1 VDGAGR
7 LAVAWEVDLSWWG
20 KLVGGAFGF
29 MLGGPLGA
37 LLGAALGHNFDKGL
51 KALPDDI
58 GFEAGDR
65 ERVQTAF
72 FTATFSVMGNVAKA
86 DGRVSNEE
94 IRMAEA
100 VMGQM
105 SLDAAMRKTAISL
118 FHQGKAPDFDLDAV
132 LDQFRREC
140 HGRSTLIGM
149 FIEIQLQAAYADGRL
164 DPAEDRLLRHVC
176 ARIGVTELDYRR
188 LERMV
193 RAERGFGGGAGGSG
207 QRPASDTGRPSL
219 HDAYQLLG
227 VAASADDA
235 EVKRAYRRLLSQ
247 HHPDKLVSK
256 GLPEEMMKLATQ
268 KTHEIRQAYER
279 IREARGS

>member
-1 VDGAGR
+1 
-7 LAVAWEVDLSWWG
+7 
-20 KLVGGAFGF
+20 

-37 LLGAALGHNFDKGL
+37 LLGAALGHNFDRGL
-51 KALPDDI
+51 KALPDDMQ
-58 GFEAGDR
+58 FETGDR

-72 FTATFSVMGNVAKA
+72 FTTTFSVMGSVAKT
-86 DGRVSNEE
+86 DGRVSPEE

-100 VMGQM
+100 VMAQM
-105 SLDAAMRKTAISL
+105 SLDAAMRKAAISL
-118 FHQGKAPDFDLDAV
+118 FHQGKAAGFDLDAV
-132 LDQFRREC
+132 LEQFRREC

-164 DPAEDRLLRHVC
+164 DPAEDRTLQHIC
-176 ARIGVTELDYRR
+176 ARVGVSELDYRR

-193 RAERGFGGGAGGSG
+193 RAERSFGAGAGGPGSH
-207 QRPASDTGRPSL
+207 RAAPSGRPGL
-219 HDAYQLLG
+219 NEAYQLLG
-227 VAASADDA
+227 VDAKATDA

-279 IREARGS
+279 IREARGQRH